1 VRPLP
6 KWLVLVG
13 VLAAVSTGC
22 ASHERPDADPRPSAS
37 ATAGAPDTCS
47 THIDDLIEARIVPG
61 SDRDYAFQMCEL
73 NR

>member
-1 VRPLP
+1 MRPLP
-6 KWLVLVG
+6 KWFVLVG
-13 VLAAVSTGC
+13 VLAVVGTGC
-22 ASHERPDADPRPSAS
+22 ASQDRPDADPKPSAS
-37 ATAGAPDTCS
+37 ATSQAPDTCS